1 MFGHQS
7 SQPSVTGLTGLS
19 MVPACYLP
27 EFQVLLSSRRDPE
40 NRGLQEGAEEM
51 ELHSS
56 GVHSSRAGSYRDV
69 LDILTECREI
79 SSKRVVR
86 HWNTVVERQ

>member
-1 MFGHQS
+1 
-7 SQPSVTGLTGLS
+7 
-19 MVPACYLP
+19 
-27 EFQVLLSSRRDPE
+27 
-40 NRGLQEGAEEM
+40 M

-69 LDILTECREI
+69 LEILTQCRGI

-86 HWNTVVERQ
+86 HWKKVVERQWGVSTGLYTKLSKALSILL